1 MEKKIPTTFVGEI
14 AEELTQVSP
23 EISKTRLRIFYKGF
37 NRNQGY
43 ITDEFAEKLL
53 SSLPYTPVVGI
64 FNDLVKDFGGHNQDR
79 NVAKIYGVVPQ
90 DPHFAWEDHLD
101 SDGVTR
107 TYACT
112 DVYLFTGRYDA
123 AKLIPGKQQ
132 SMELDT
138 KTIRGDWQ
146 VINEYGQ
153 EGFVYTDAQFIGL
166 SVLGDD
172 KTPCFE
178 GSAFYELVSQF
189 NDFMAAKTSNGG
201 NDMALE
207 ITKPVGGSNQV
218 ESEIDATP
226 AESSDPSTEQTEDTT
241 DSTPSNESAAETAD
255 ETPDGD
261 SATDDKKDE
270 ESTDGK
276 KDEEK
281 PADSESNPDEDKKE
295 EDKPTDSACKDKK
308 ADAEKEENKSA
319 DSACGN
325 KKEDAEAQEKK
336 EEDKSADSACG
347 NKKTDAEAQEKEKKE
362 EDKPADS
369 ELTPSNFENLNNKI
383 LELNQQ
389 LATYEAEA
397 NKFKNLYTA
406 LKADY
411 DVLVAEKNKELAAQK
426 DAKLQEYTTYISDA
440 VKQDFESRLD
450 SYSTVDE
457 LEKDLLFA
465 AKPSLFA
472 KHDDFAPTS
481 TDEDSEDELAALIK
495 KSMKH

>member
-14 AEELTQVSP
+14 AEGLTQVSP
-23 EISKTRLRIFYKGF
+23 EISKARLRIFYKGF

-101 SDGVTR
+101 SDGVMR

-207 ITKPVGGSNQV
+207 ITKPVAGSDQV
-218 ESEIDATP
+218 ESEIDAAASATP

-261 SATDDKKDE
+261 STTDDKKDE
-270 ESTDGK
+270 EPTDDK
-276 KDEEK
+276 KDEEKPADSTSDEEPEDKKEEEK

-295 EDKPTDSACKDKK
+295 EDKPTDSACEDKK
-308 ADAEKEENKSA
+308 ADAE
-319 DSACGN
+319 
-325 KKEDAEAQEKK
+325 AQE
-336 EEDKSADSACG
+336 E
-347 NKKTDAEAQEKEKKE
+347 EKKE

-397 NKFKNLYTA
+397 NKFKDLYTA

-426 DAKLQEYTTYISDA
+426 DAKLQEYTNYISDA

-450 SYSTVDE
+450 SYSTVDD

-481 TDEDSEDELAALIK
+481 TYEADEDEITALIK

>member
-14 AEELTQVSP
+14 AEGLTQVSP

-43 ITDEFAEKLL
+43 VTDEFAEKLL

-79 NVAKIYGVVPQ
+79 NVARVYGVVPQ

-101 SDGVTR
+101 SDGVMR

-138 KTIRGDWQ
+138 STIRGDWQ

-153 EGFVYTDAQFIGL
+153 EGFVYTDARFIGL

-207 ITKPVGGSNQV
+207 ITKPVAGSDQV
-218 ESEIDATP
+218 ESEIDAAASATP

-261 SATDDKKDE
+261 STTDDKKDE
-270 ESTDGK
+270 EPTDDK
-276 KDEEK
+276 KDEEKPADSTSDEEPEDKKEEEK
-281 PADSESNPDEDKKE
+281 PADSESNPEEDKKE
-295 EDKPTDSACKDKK
+295 EEKPTDSACGDKK
-308 ADAEKEENKSA
+308 ADAEA
-319 DSACGN
+319 Q
-325 KKEDAEAQEKK
+325 KEDKK
-336 EEDKSADSACG
+336 EES
-347 NKKTDAEAQEKEKKE
+347 
-362 EDKPADS
+362 KPADS

-397 NKFKNLYTA
+397 NKFKDLYTA

-426 DAKLQEYTTYISDA
+426 DAKLQEYTSYISDA

-450 SYSTVDE
+450 SYSTVDD

-481 TDEDSEDELAALIK
+481 TYEVDEDEITALIK

>member
-14 AEELTQVSP
+14 AEGLTQVSP
-23 EISKTRLRIFYKGF
+23 EISKARLRIFYKGF

-101 SDGVTR
+101 SDGVMR

-207 ITKPVGGSNQV
+207 ITKPVAGSDQV
-218 ESEIDATP
+218 ESEIDAAASATP
-226 AESSDPSTEQTEDTT
+226 AESSEPSTEQTEDTT

-270 ESTDGK
+270 EPTDDK
-276 KDEEK
+276 KDEEKPADSTSDEKPEDKKEEEK

-295 EDKPTDSACKDKK
+295 EDKPADSACEDKK
-308 ADAEKEENKSA
+308 ADAE
-319 DSACGN
+319 
-325 KKEDAEAQEKK
+325 AQE
-336 EEDKSADSACG
+336 E
-347 NKKTDAEAQEKEKKE
+347 EKKE

-397 NKFKNLYTA
+397 NKFKDLYTA

-426 DAKLQEYTTYISDA
+426 DAKLQEYTSYISDA

-450 SYSTVDE
+450 SYSTVDD

-481 TDEDSEDELAALIK
+481 TYEADEDEITALIK

>member
-14 AEELTQVSP
+14 AEGLTQVSP
-23 EISKTRLRIFYKGF
+23 EISKARLRIFYKGF
-37 NRNQGY
+37 NHNQGY

-101 SDGVTR
+101 SDGVMR

-207 ITKPVGGSNQV
+207 ITKPVAGSDQV
-218 ESEIDATP
+218 ESEIDAAASATP

-270 ESTDGK
+270 EPTDDK

-281 PADSESNPDEDKKE
+281 PADSTSDEKPEDKKEEEKPADSESNSDEDKKE
-295 EDKPTDSACKDKK
+295 EDKPTDSACEDKK
-308 ADAEKEENKSA
+308 ADAE
-319 DSACGN
+319 
-325 KKEDAEAQEKK
+325 AQE
-336 EEDKSADSACG
+336 E
-347 NKKTDAEAQEKEKKE
+347 EKKE

-397 NKFKNLYTA
+397 NKFKDLYTA

-426 DAKLQEYTTYISDA
+426 DAKLQEYTSYISDA

-450 SYSTVDE
+450 SYSTVDD

-481 TDEDSEDELAALIK
+481 TYEADEDEITALIK

>member
-14 AEELTQVSP
+14 IGGLEKVTP
-23 EISKTRLRIFYKGF
+23 EISKTRLSIFYKGF

-43 ITDEFAEKLL
+43 ITDEFAKKLL

-64 FNDLVKDFGGHNQDR
+64 FNDLVKDFGGHDQNR
-79 NVAKIYGVVPQ
+79 NVARIYGVVPQ
-90 DPHFAWEDHLD
+90 EPNLAWEERFDP
-101 SDGVTR
+101 DGVTR

-112 DVYLFTGRYDA
+112 DVYLYTGRYDA

-132 SMELDT
+132 SMELDID
-138 KTIRGDWQ
+138 TIQGDWQ
-146 VINEYGQ
+146 TINGQ
-153 EGFVYTDAQFIGL
+153 EAYVYTDARFIGL

-178 GSAFYELVSQF
+178 GSAFFELVNKF
-189 NDFMAAKTSNGG
+189 NNFMAANTLNGG
-201 NDMALE
+201 TDMVLE
-207 ITKPVGGSNQV
+207 DTKIVAGAAEQPEIEVEQVVEATPEGSEEETQSEEATETATDSDNSA
-218 ESEIDATP
+218 ESES
-226 AESSDPSTEQTEDTT
+226 ESD
-241 DSTPSNESAAETAD
+241 AAED
-255 ETPDGD
+255 TPDGN
-261 SATDDKKDE
+261 SEKE
-270 ESTDGK
+270 EP
-276 KDEEK
+276 E
-281 PADSESNPDEDKKE
+281 KE
-295 EDKPTDSACKDKK
+295 EDKDDDDDNAR
-308 ADAEKEENKSA
+308 EEEE
-319 DSACGN
+319 
-325 KKEDAEAQEKK
+325 KKEDTPSDSETPKEEEKK
-336 EEDKSADSACG
+336 EEEPSDAACDKKQD
-347 NKKTDAEAQEKEKKE
+347 NQM
-362 EDKPADS
+362 ADS
-369 ELTPSNFENLNNKI
+369 ELTLENFENLNSKI
-383 LELNQQ
+383 LELNQK
-389 LATYEAEA
+389 LATYETEA
-397 NKFKNLYTA
+397 NKYMNLYTA

>member
-14 AEELTQVSP
+14 AEGLTQVSP

-43 ITDEFAEKLL
+43 VTDEFAEKLL

-79 NVAKIYGVVPQ
+79 NVAKVYGVVPQ

-101 SDGVTR
+101 SDGVMR

-138 KTIRGDWQ
+138 STIRGDWQ

-153 EGFVYTDAQFIGL
+153 EGFVYTDARFIGL

-207 ITKPVGGSNQV
+207 ITKPVAGSDQV
-218 ESEIDATP
+218 ESEIDAAASATP
-226 AESSDPSTEQTEDTT
+226 TESSDPSTEQTEDTT

-261 SATDDKKDE
+261 STTDDKKDE
-270 ESTDGK
+270 EPTNDKKGEEKPADSTSDEEPEDK
-276 KDEEK
+276 KEEEK
-281 PADSESNPDEDKKE
+281 PADSESNPEEDKKE
-295 EDKPTDSACKDKK
+295 EEKPTDSACDDKK
-308 ADAEKEENKSA
+308 ADAEA
-319 DSACGN
+319 Q
-325 KKEDAEAQEKK
+325 KEDKK
-336 EEDKSADSACG
+336 EES
-347 NKKTDAEAQEKEKKE
+347 
-362 EDKPADS
+362 KPADS

-397 NKFKNLYTA
+397 NKFKDLYTA

-426 DAKLQEYTTYISDA
+426 DAKLQEYTSYISDA

-450 SYSTVDE
+450 SYSTVDD

-481 TDEDSEDELAALIK
+481 TYEVDEDEITALIK

>member
-14 AEELTQVSP
+14 AEGLTQVSP
-23 EISKTRLRIFYKGF
+23 EISKARLRIFYKGF

-101 SDGVTR
+101 SNGVMR

-207 ITKPVGGSNQV
+207 ITKPVAGSDQV
-218 ESEIDATP
+218 ESEIDAAASATP

-261 SATDDKKDE
+261 STTDDKKDE
-270 ESTDGK
+270 EPTDDK
-276 KDEEK
+276 KDEEKPADSTSDEKPEDKKEEEK
-281 PADSESNPDEDKKE
+281 PADSESNPDEDKKA
-295 EDKPTDSACKDKK
+295 EDKPTDSACEDKK
-308 ADAEKEENKSA
+308 ADAE
-319 DSACGN
+319 
-325 KKEDAEAQEKK
+325 AQE
-336 EEDKSADSACG
+336 E
-347 NKKTDAEAQEKEKKE
+347 EKKE

-397 NKFKNLYTA
+397 NKFKDLYTA

-426 DAKLQEYTTYISDA
+426 DAKLQEYTSYISDA

-450 SYSTVDE
+450 SYSTVDD

-481 TDEDSEDELAALIK
+481 TYEADEDEITALIK

>member
-14 AEELTQVSP
+14 IGGLEKVTP
-23 EISKTRLRIFYKGF
+23 EISKTRLSIFYKGF

-43 ITDEFAEKLL
+43 ITDEFAKKLL

-64 FNDLVKDFGGHNQDR
+64 FNDLVKDFGGHDQDR
-79 NVAKIYGVVPQ
+79 NVAKIYGIVPQ
-90 DPHFAWEDHLD
+90 EPNVAWEERFDP
-101 SDGVTR
+101 DGVTR

-112 DVYLFTGRYDA
+112 DVYLYTGRYDA

-132 SMELDT
+132 SMELDVD
-138 KTIRGDWQ
+138 TIRGDWQ
-146 VINEYGQ
+146 TINGQ
-153 EGFVYTDAQFIGL
+153 EAYVYTDARFIGL
-166 SVLGDD
+166 SVLGND

-178 GSAFYELVSQF
+178 GSAFFELVNKF
-189 NDFMAAKTSNGG
+189 NNFMAANTLNGG
-201 NDMALE
+201 TDMVLE
-207 ITKPVGGSNQV
+207 DTKIVASATEQPETEVEQVVEATPEGPEEVTQSEESTETAADNGDSV
-218 ESEIDATP
+218 ESE
-226 AESSDPSTEQTEDTT
+226 SD
-241 DSTPSNESAAETAD
+241 AAED
-255 ETPDGD
+255 TPDGD
-261 SATDDKKDE
+261 SE
-270 ESTDGK
+270 
-276 KDEEK
+276 
-281 PADSESNPDEDKKE
+281 KE
-295 EDKPTDSACKDKK
+295 EP
-308 ADAEKEENKSA
+308 EKEENKDDDD
-319 DSACGN
+319 DSAKEEEEDTPSDSETPKEEEEKEEKSSDAACN
-325 KKEDAEAQEKK
+325 KKQDNQM
-336 EEDKSADSACG
+336 
-347 NKKTDAEAQEKEKKE
+347 
-362 EDKPADS
+362 ADS
-369 ELTPSNFENLNNKI
+369 ELTIENFEKLNSKI
-383 LELNQQ
+383 LELNQK
-389 LATYEAEA
+389 LATYETEA
-397 NKFKNLYTA
+397 NKYMNLYTA

>member
-14 AEELTQVSP
+14 AEGLTQVSP
-23 EISKTRLRIFYKGF
+23 EISKARLRIFYKGF

-101 SDGVTR
+101 SDGVMR

-166 SVLGDD
+166 SVLGND

-207 ITKPVGGSNQV
+207 ITKPVAGSDQV
-218 ESEIDATP
+218 ESEIDAAASATP

-270 ESTDGK
+270 EPTDDK
-276 KDEEK
+276 KDEEKPADSTSDEEPEDKKEEEK
-281 PADSESNPDEDKKE
+281 PADSESNPDKDKEE
-295 EDKPTDSACKDKK
+295 EDKPTDSACEDKK
-308 ADAEKEENKSA
+308 ADAE
-319 DSACGN
+319 
-325 KKEDAEAQEKK
+325 AQEEDKK
-336 EEDKSADSACG
+336 EEG
-347 NKKTDAEAQEKEKKE
+347 
-362 EDKPADS
+362 KPADS

-397 NKFKNLYTA
+397 NKFKDLYTA

-426 DAKLQEYTTYISDA
+426 DAKLQEYTSYISDA

-450 SYSTVDE
+450 SYSTVDD

-481 TDEDSEDELAALIK
+481 TYEADEDEITALIK

>member
-14 AEELTQVSP
+14 AEGLTQVSP
-23 EISKTRLRIFYKGF
+23 EISKARLRIFYKGF

-101 SDGVTR
+101 SDGVMR

-207 ITKPVGGSNQV
+207 ITKPVAGSDQV
-218 ESEIDATP
+218 ESEIDAAASATP

-241 DSTPSNESAAETAD
+241 DSTPSNESAAETAN

-270 ESTDGK
+270 EPTDDK
-276 KDEEK
+276 KDEEKPADSTSDEEPEDKKEEEK

-295 EDKPTDSACKDKK
+295 EDKPTDSACEDKK
-308 ADAEKEENKSA
+308 ADAE
-319 DSACGN
+319 
-325 KKEDAEAQEKK
+325 AQE
-336 EEDKSADSACG
+336 ED
-347 NKKTDAEAQEKEKKE
+347 KKE

-369 ELTPSNFENLNNKI
+369 ELIPSNFENLNNKI

-397 NKFKNLYTA
+397 NKFKDLYTA

-426 DAKLQEYTTYISDA
+426 DAKLQEYTSYISDA

-450 SYSTVDE
+450 SYSTVDD

-481 TDEDSEDELAALIK
+481 TYEADEDEITALIK

>member
-14 AEELTQVSP
+14 AEGLTQVSP
-23 EISKTRLRIFYKGF
+23 EISKARLRIFYKGF

-101 SDGVTR
+101 SDGVMR

-207 ITKPVGGSNQV
+207 ITKPVAGSDQV
-218 ESEIDATP
+218 ESEIDAAASATP
-226 AESSDPSTEQTEDTT
+226 TESSESSTEQTEDTT

-270 ESTDGK
+270 EPTDDK
-276 KDEEK
+276 KDEEKPADSTSDEKPEDKKEEEK

-295 EDKPTDSACKDKK
+295 EDKPTDSACEDKK
-308 ADAEKEENKSA
+308 A
-319 DSACGN
+319 
-325 KKEDAEAQEKK
+325 
-336 EEDKSADSACG
+336 
-347 NKKTDAEAQEKEKKE
+347 DAEAQEKEKKE

-369 ELTPSNFENLNNKI
+369 ELIHSNFENLNNKI

-397 NKFKNLYTA
+397 NKFKDLYTA

-426 DAKLQEYTTYISDA
+426 DAKLQEYTSYISDA

-450 SYSTVDE
+450 SYSTVDD

-481 TDEDSEDELAALIK
+481 TYEADEDEITALIK

>member
-14 AEELTQVSP
+14 AEGLTQVSP

-43 ITDEFAEKLL
+43 VTDEFAEKLL

-79 NVAKIYGVVPQ
+79 NVARVYGVVPQ

-101 SDGVTR
+101 SDGVMR

-138 KTIRGDWQ
+138 STIRGDWQ

-153 EGFVYTDAQFIGL
+153 EGFVYTDARFIGL

-207 ITKPVGGSNQV
+207 ITKPVAGSDQV
-218 ESEIDATP
+218 ESEIDAAASATP
-226 AESSDPSTEQTEDTT
+226 AELSDPSTEQTEDTT

-261 SATDDKKDE
+261 STTDDKKDE
-270 ESTDGK
+270 EPTDDK
-276 KDEEK
+276 KDEEKPADSTSDEKPEDKKEEEK

-295 EDKPTDSACKDKK
+295 EDKPTDSACEDKK
-308 ADAEKEENKSA
+308 ADAETQEE
-319 DSACGN
+319 
-325 KKEDAEAQEKK
+325 
-336 EEDKSADSACG
+336 
-347 NKKTDAEAQEKEKKE
+347 EKKE

-397 NKFKNLYTA
+397 NKFKDLYTA

-426 DAKLQEYTTYISDA
+426 DAKLQEYTSYISDA

-450 SYSTVDE
+450 SYSTVDD

-481 TDEDSEDELAALIK
+481 TYEADEDEITALIK

>member
-14 AEELTQVSP
+14 AEGLTQVSP
-23 EISKTRLRIFYKGF
+23 EISKARLRIFYKGF

-101 SDGVTR
+101 SDGVMR

-207 ITKPVGGSNQV
+207 ITKPVAGSDQV
-218 ESEIDATP
+218 ESEIDAAASATS
-226 AESSDPSTEQTEDTT
+226 AESSEPSTEQTEDTT

-270 ESTDGK
+270 EPTDDK
-276 KDEEK
+276 KDEEKPADSTSDEKPEDKKEEEK

-295 EDKPTDSACKDKK
+295 EDKPTDSACEDKK
-308 ADAEKEENKSA
+308 ADAE
-319 DSACGN
+319 
-325 KKEDAEAQEKK
+325 AQE
-336 EEDKSADSACG
+336 E
-347 NKKTDAEAQEKEKKE
+347 EKKE

-397 NKFKNLYTA
+397 NKFKDLYTA

-426 DAKLQEYTTYISDA
+426 DAKLQEYTSYISDA

-450 SYSTVDE
+450 SYSTVDD

-481 TDEDSEDELAALIK
+481 TYEVDEDEITALIK

>member
-14 AEELTQVSP
+14 AEGLTQVSP
-23 EISKTRLRIFYKGF
+23 EISKARLRIFYKGF
-37 NRNQGY
+37 NHNQGY

-90 DPHFAWEDHLD
+90 DPHFAWEDYLD
-101 SDGVTR
+101 SNGVMR

-207 ITKPVGGSNQV
+207 ITKPVAGSNQV
-218 ESEIDATP
+218 ESEVDAAASVTP

-241 DSTPSNESAAETAD
+241 DSTPSNESVAETAD

-261 SATDDKKDE
+261 STTDDKKDE
-270 ESTDGK
+270 EPTDDK

-295 EDKPTDSACKDKK
+295 EDKPTDSACGDKK
-308 ADAEKEENKSA
+308 I
-319 DSACGN
+319 
-325 KKEDAEAQEKK
+325 DAEAQ
-336 EEDKSADSACG
+336 
-347 NKKTDAEAQEKEKKE
+347 EKKE

-389 LATYEAEA
+389 LVTYEAEA

-426 DAKLQEYTTYISDA
+426 DAKLQEYTSYISDA

-450 SYSTVDE
+450 SYSTVDD

-481 TDEDSEDELAALIK
+481 TYEVDEDEITALIK

>member
-14 AEELTQVSP
+14 AEGLTQVSP

-43 ITDEFAEKLL
+43 VTDEFAEKLL

-79 NVAKIYGVVPQ
+79 NVARVYGVVPQ

-101 SDGVTR
+101 SDGVMR

-138 KTIRGDWQ
+138 STIRGDWQ

-153 EGFVYTDAQFIGL
+153 EGFVYTDARFIGL

-207 ITKPVGGSNQV
+207 ITKPVAGSDQV
-218 ESEIDATP
+218 ESEIDAAASATP
-226 AESSDPSTEQTEDTT
+226 AESSDPSTKQTKDTT

-261 SATDDKKDE
+261 STTDDKKDE
-270 ESTDGK
+270 EPTDDK
-276 KDEEK
+276 KDEEKPADSTSSEEPEDKKEEEK
-281 PADSESNPDEDKKE
+281 PADSESNPEEDKKE
-295 EDKPTDSACKDKK
+295 EEKPTDSACDDKK
-308 ADAEKEENKSA
+308 ADAEA
-319 DSACGN
+319 Q
-325 KKEDAEAQEKK
+325 KEDKK
-336 EEDKSADSACG
+336 EES
-347 NKKTDAEAQEKEKKE
+347 
-362 EDKPADS
+362 KPADS
-369 ELTPSNFENLNNKI
+369 ELAPSNFENLNNKI

-397 NKFKNLYTA
+397 NKFKDLYTA

-426 DAKLQEYTTYISDA
+426 DAKLQEYTSYISDA

-450 SYSTVDE
+450 SYSTVDD

-481 TDEDSEDELAALIK
+481 TYEVDEDEITALIK

>member
-14 AEELTQVSP
+14 AEGLTQVSP
-23 EISKTRLRIFYKGF
+23 EISKARLRIFYKGF

-101 SDGVTR
+101 SDGVMR

-207 ITKPVGGSNQV
+207 ITKPVAGSDQV
-218 ESEIDATP
+218 ESEIDAAASATP

-270 ESTDGK
+270 EPTNDK
-276 KDEEK
+276 KDEEKPADSTSGEKPEDKKEEEK
-281 PADSESNPDEDKKE
+281 PADSESNPGEDKKE
-295 EDKPTDSACKDKK
+295 EDKPTDSACEDKK
-308 ADAEKEENKSA
+308 ADAE
-319 DSACGN
+319 
-325 KKEDAEAQEKK
+325 AQE
-336 EEDKSADSACG
+336 
-347 NKKTDAEAQEKEKKE
+347 EKKKE

-397 NKFKNLYTA
+397 NKFKDLYTA

-426 DAKLQEYTTYISDA
+426 DAKLQEYTSYISDA

-450 SYSTVDE
+450 SYSTVDD

-481 TDEDSEDELAALIK
+481 TYEADEDEITALIK

>member
-14 AEELTQVSP
+14 AEGLTQVSP
-23 EISKTRLRIFYKGF
+23 EISKARLRIFYKGF

-101 SDGVTR
+101 SDGVMR

-207 ITKPVGGSNQV
+207 ITKPVAGSDQV
-218 ESEIDATP
+218 ESEIDAAASATP
-226 AESSDPSTEQTEDTT
+226 AESSEPSTEQTEDTT

-270 ESTDGK
+270 EPTDDK

-281 PADSESNPDEDKKE
+281 PADSTSDEKPEDKKEEEKPADADSESNPDEDKKE
-295 EDKPTDSACKDKK
+295 EDKPTDSACEDKK
-308 ADAEKEENKSA
+308 ADAE
-319 DSACGN
+319 
-325 KKEDAEAQEKK
+325 AQE
-336 EEDKSADSACG
+336 E
-347 NKKTDAEAQEKEKKE
+347 EKKE

-397 NKFKNLYTA
+397 NKFKDLYTA

-426 DAKLQEYTTYISDA
+426 DAKLQEYTSYISDA

-450 SYSTVDE
+450 SYSTVDD

-481 TDEDSEDELAALIK
+481 TYEADEDEITALIK

>member
-14 AEELTQVSP
+14 IGGLEQVTP
-23 EISKTRLRIFYKGF
+23 EISKTRLSIFYKGF

-43 ITDEFAEKLL
+43 ITDEFAKKLL

-64 FNDLVKDFGGHNQDR
+64 FNDLVKDFGGHDQNR

-90 DPHFAWEDHLD
+90 EPNLAWEERFD

-112 DVYLFTGRYDA
+112 DVYLYTGRYDA

-132 SMELDT
+132 SMELDVD
-138 KTIRGDWQ
+138 TIQGNWQ
-146 VINEYGQ
+146 TINGQ
-153 EGFVYTDAQFIGL
+153 EAYVYTDARFIGL
-166 SVLGDD
+166 SVLGND

-178 GSAFYELVSQF
+178 GSAFFELVNKF
-189 NDFMAAKTSNGG
+189 NNFMAANTLNGG
-201 NDMALE
+201 TDMVLDDTKIVAGAAGQPETEVEQTVEATSEGSEEVTQSEESTETTVDDND
-207 ITKPVGGSNQV
+207 SNDTDTGA
-218 ESEIDATP
+218 ESES
-226 AESSDPSTEQTEDTT
+226 E
-241 DSTPSNESAAETAD
+241 AAED
-255 ETPDGD
+255 IPDGD
-261 SATDDKKDE
+261 SEKE
-270 ESTDGK
+270 EP
-276 KDEEK
+276 E
-281 PADSESNPDEDKKE
+281 KE
-295 EDKPTDSACKDKK
+295 EDKDD
-308 ADAEKEENKSA
+308 DAQEGE
-319 DSACGN
+319 
-325 KKEDAEAQEKK
+325 EKK
-336 EEDKSADSACG
+336 EEDTPSDSE
-347 NKKTDAEAQEKEKKE
+347 TPEEREEKKE
-362 EDKPADS
+362 EEPSDAACDKKQDSQMADS
-369 ELTPSNFENLNNKI
+369 ELTLENFENLNSKI
-383 LELNQQ
+383 LELNQK
-389 LATYEAEA
+389 LTTYETEA
-397 NKFKNLYTA
+397 NKYMNLYTA

-481 TDEDSEDELAALIK
+481 TDEDCEDELAALIK

>member
-14 AEELTQVSP
+14 AEGLTQVSP
-23 EISKTRLRIFYKGF
+23 EISKARLRIFYKGF

-101 SDGVTR
+101 SDGVMR

-207 ITKPVGGSNQV
+207 ITKPVAGSDQV
-218 ESEIDATP
+218 ESEIDAAASATP

-270 ESTDGK
+270 EPTDDK
-276 KDEEK
+276 KDEEKPADSTSDEEPEDKKEEEK

-295 EDKPTDSACKDKK
+295 EDKPTDSACEDKK
-308 ADAEKEENKSA
+308 ADAE
-319 DSACGN
+319 
-325 KKEDAEAQEKK
+325 AQE
-336 EEDKSADSACG
+336 ED
-347 NKKTDAEAQEKEKKE
+347 KKE

-397 NKFKNLYTA
+397 NKFKDLYTA

-426 DAKLQEYTTYISDA
+426 DAKLQEYTSYISDA

-450 SYSTVDE
+450 SYSTVDD

-481 TDEDSEDELAALIK
+481 TYEADEDEITALIK

>member
-14 AEELTQVSP
+14 AEGLTQVSP
-23 EISKTRLRIFYKGF
+23 EISKARLRIFYKGF

-101 SDGVTR
+101 SDGVMR

-207 ITKPVGGSNQV
+207 ITKPVAGSDQV
-218 ESEIDATP
+218 ESEIDAAASATP

-270 ESTDGK
+270 EPTDDK
-276 KDEEK
+276 KDEEKPADSTSDEEPEDKKEEEK

-295 EDKPTDSACKDKK
+295 EDKPTDSACEDKK
-308 ADAEKEENKSA
+308 ADAE
-319 DSACGN
+319 
-325 KKEDAEAQEKK
+325 AQE
-336 EEDKSADSACG
+336 ED
-347 NKKTDAEAQEKEKKE
+347 KKE

-369 ELTPSNFENLNNKI
+369 ELIPSNFENLNNKI

-397 NKFKNLYTA
+397 NKFKDLYTA

-426 DAKLQEYTTYISDA
+426 DAKLQEYTSYISDV

-450 SYSTVDE
+450 SYSTVDD

-481 TDEDSEDELAALIK
+481 TYEADEDEITALIK

>member
-14 AEELTQVSP
+14 IGGLEKVTP
-23 EISKTRLRIFYKGF
+23 EISKARLSIFYKGF

-43 ITDEFAEKLL
+43 ITDEFAKKLL

-64 FNDLVKDFGGHNQDR
+64 FNDLVKDFGGHDQDR

-90 DPHFAWEDHLD
+90 EPNLAWEERFDP
-101 SDGVTR
+101 DGVTR

-112 DVYLFTGRYDA
+112 DVYLYTGRYDA

-132 SMELDT
+132 SMELDID
-138 KTIRGDWQ
+138 TIRGDWQ
-146 VINEYGQ
+146 TINGQ
-153 EGFVYTDAQFIGL
+153 EAYVYTDARFIGL
-166 SVLGDD
+166 SVLGND

-178 GSAFYELVSQF
+178 GSAFFELVNKF
-189 NDFMAAKTSNGG
+189 NNFMAANTLNGG
-201 NDMALE
+201 TDMVLKD
-207 ITKPVGGSNQV
+207 TKIVASATEQPETEVEQVVEATPEGPEEVTQSEESTETAVDNGNSV
-218 ESEIDATP
+218 ESESDA
-226 AESSDPSTEQTEDTT
+226 AEDT
-241 DSTPSNESAAETAD
+241 PV
-255 ETPDGD
+255 GD
-261 SATDDKKDE
+261 SEKE
-270 ESTDGK
+270 EP
-276 KDEEK
+276 E
-281 PADSESNPDEDKKE
+281 KE
-295 EDKPTDSACKDKK
+295 EDTPSDS
-308 ADAEKEENKSA
+308 ETPKEE
-319 DSACGN
+319 
-325 KKEDAEAQEKK
+325 EKK
-336 EEDKSADSACG
+336 EEESSDAAC
-347 NKKTDAEAQEKEKKE
+347 NKKQDNQM
-362 EDKPADS
+362 ADS
-369 ELTPSNFENLNNKI
+369 ELTIENFEKLNSKI
-383 LELNQQ
+383 LELNQK
-389 LATYEAEA
+389 LATYETEA
-397 NKFKNLYTA
+397 NKYMNLYTA

>member
-14 AEELTQVSP
+14 AEGLTQVSP
-23 EISKTRLRIFYKGF
+23 EISKARLRIFYKGF

-101 SDGVTR
+101 SDGVMR

-207 ITKPVGGSNQV
+207 ITKPVAGSDQV
-218 ESEIDATP
+218 ESEIDAAASATP
-226 AESSDPSTEQTEDTT
+226 AGSSDPSTEQTEDTT

-270 ESTDGK
+270 EPTNDK
-276 KDEEK
+276 KDEEKPADSTSDEKPEDKKEEEK

-295 EDKPTDSACKDKK
+295 EDKPTDSACEDKK
-308 ADAEKEENKSA
+308 ADAE
-319 DSACGN
+319 
-325 KKEDAEAQEKK
+325 AQE
-336 EEDKSADSACG
+336 E
-347 NKKTDAEAQEKEKKE
+347 EKKE

-397 NKFKNLYTA
+397 NKFKDLYTA

-426 DAKLQEYTTYISDA
+426 DAKLQEYTSYISDA

-450 SYSTVDE
+450 SYSTVDD

-481 TDEDSEDELAALIK
+481 TYEADEDEITALIK

>member
-14 AEELTQVSP
+14 IGGLEKVTP
-23 EISKTRLRIFYKGF
+23 EISKTRLSIFYKGF

-43 ITDEFAEKLL
+43 ITDEFAKKLL

-64 FNDLVKDFGGHNQDR
+64 FNDLVKDFGGHDQDR
-79 NVAKIYGVVPQ
+79 NVAKIYGIVPQ
-90 DPHFAWEDHLD
+90 EPNVAWEERFDP
-101 SDGVTR
+101 DGVTR

-112 DVYLFTGRYDA
+112 DVYLYTGRYDA

-132 SMELDT
+132 SMELDID
-138 KTIRGDWQ
+138 TIRGDWQ
-146 VINEYGQ
+146 TINGQ
-153 EGFVYTDAQFIGL
+153 EAYVYTDARFIGL
-166 SVLGDD
+166 SVLGND

-178 GSAFYELVSQF
+178 GSAFFELVNKF
-189 NDFMAAKTSNGG
+189 NNFMAANTLNGG
-201 NDMALE
+201 TDMVLEDTKIVASATEQPETEVEQVVEATPEGPEEVTQSEESTETAVDNDD
-207 ITKPVGGSNQV
+207 SV
-218 ESEIDATP
+218 ESE
-226 AESSDPSTEQTEDTT
+226 SD
-241 DSTPSNESAAETAD
+241 AAED
-255 ETPDGD
+255 TPDGD
-261 SATDDKKDE
+261 SE
-270 ESTDGK
+270 
-276 KDEEK
+276 
-281 PADSESNPDEDKKE
+281 KE
-295 EDKPTDSACKDKK
+295 EP
-308 ADAEKEENKSA
+308 EKEENKDDDDGSA
-319 DSACGN
+319 KEEEEDTPSDSETP
-325 KKEDAEAQEKK
+325 KEEEKK
-336 EEDKSADSACG
+336 EEESSDAAC
-347 NKKTDAEAQEKEKKE
+347 NKKQDNQM
-362 EDKPADS
+362 ADS
-369 ELTPSNFENLNNKI
+369 ELTLENFEKLNSKI
-383 LELNQQ
+383 LELNQK
-389 LATYEAEA
+389 LATYETEA
-397 NKFKNLYTA
+397 NKYMNLYTA

>member
-14 AEELTQVSP
+14 AEGLTQVSP
-23 EISKTRLRIFYKGF
+23 EISKARLRIFYKGF

-64 FNDLVKDFGGHNQDR
+64 FNDLVKDFGGHNHQDR

-101 SDGVTR
+101 SDGVMR

-207 ITKPVGGSNQV
+207 ITKPVAGSDQV
-218 ESEIDATP
+218 ESEIDAAASATP
-226 AESSDPSTEQTEDTT
+226 TESSEPSTEQTEDTT

-270 ESTDGK
+270 EPTDDK
-276 KDEEK
+276 KDEEKPADSTSDEKPEDKKEEEK

-295 EDKPTDSACKDKK
+295 EDKPTDSACEDKK
-308 ADAEKEENKSA
+308 ADAE
-319 DSACGN
+319 
-325 KKEDAEAQEKK
+325 AQE
-336 EEDKSADSACG
+336 E
-347 NKKTDAEAQEKEKKE
+347 EKKE
-362 EDKPADS
+362 EDKPVDS

-397 NKFKNLYTA
+397 NKFKDLYTA

-426 DAKLQEYTTYISDA
+426 DAKLQEYTSYISDA

-450 SYSTVDE
+450 SYSTVDD

-481 TDEDSEDELAALIK
+481 TYEADEDEITALIK

>member
-14 AEELTQVSP
+14 AEGLTQVSP
-23 EISKTRLRIFYKGF
+23 EISKARLRIFYKGF

-101 SDGVTR
+101 SDGVMR

-207 ITKPVGGSNQV
+207 ITKPVAGSDQV
-218 ESEIDATP
+218 ESEIDAAASATP
-226 AESSDPSTEQTEDTT
+226 AESSEPSTEQTEDTT
-241 DSTPSNESAAETAD
+241 DSTPSNESAAGTAD

-270 ESTDGK
+270 EPTDDK
-276 KDEEK
+276 KDEEKPADSTSDEKPEDKKEEEK

-295 EDKPTDSACKDKK
+295 EDKPTDSACEDKK
-308 ADAEKEENKSA
+308 ADAE
-319 DSACGN
+319 
-325 KKEDAEAQEKK
+325 AQE
-336 EEDKSADSACG
+336 E
-347 NKKTDAEAQEKEKKE
+347 EKKE

-397 NKFKNLYTA
+397 NKFKDLYTA

-426 DAKLQEYTTYISDA
+426 DAKLQEYTSYISDA

-450 SYSTVDE
+450 SYSTVDD

-481 TDEDSEDELAALIK
+481 TYEADEDEITALIK

>member
-43 ITDEFAEKLL
+43 VTDEFAEKLL

-153 EGFVYTDAQFIGL
+153 EGFVYTDARFIGL

-218 ESEIDATP
+218 ESEIDAAASVTP

-261 SATDDKKDE
+261 STTDDKKDE

-295 EDKPTDSACKDKK
+295 EDKPTDSACGDKK
-308 ADAEKEENKSA
+308 ADAE
-319 DSACGN
+319 
-325 KKEDAEAQEKK
+325 AQ
-336 EEDKSADSACG
+336 
-347 NKKTDAEAQEKEKKE
+347 EKKE

-426 DAKLQEYTTYISDA
+426 DAKLQEYTSYISDA

-450 SYSTVDE
+450 SYSTVDD

>member
-14 AEELTQVSP
+14 AEGLTQVSP

-43 ITDEFAEKLL
+43 VTDEFAEKLL
-53 SSLPYTPVVGI
+53 SSLPYTPIVGI

-79 NVAKIYGVVPQ
+79 NVARVYGVVPQ

-101 SDGVTR
+101 SDGVMR

-138 KTIRGDWQ
+138 STIRGDWQ

-153 EGFVYTDAQFIGL
+153 EGFVYTDARFIGL

-207 ITKPVGGSNQV
+207 ITKPVAGSDQV
-218 ESEIDATP
+218 ESEIDAAASATP

-261 SATDDKKDE
+261 STTDDKKDE
-270 ESTDGK
+270 EPTDDK
-276 KDEEK
+276 KDEEKPADSTSDEEPEDKKEEEK
-281 PADSESNPDEDKKE
+281 PADSESNPEEDKKE
-295 EDKPTDSACKDKK
+295 EEKPADSACDDKK
-308 ADAEKEENKSA
+308 ADAEA
-319 DSACGN
+319 Q
-325 KKEDAEAQEKK
+325 KEDKK
-336 EEDKSADSACG
+336 EES
-347 NKKTDAEAQEKEKKE
+347 
-362 EDKPADS
+362 KPADS

-397 NKFKNLYTA
+397 NKFKDLYTA

-426 DAKLQEYTTYISDA
+426 DAKLQEYTSYISDA

-450 SYSTVDE
+450 SYSTVDD

-481 TDEDSEDELAALIK
+481 TYEVDEDEITALIK

>member
-14 AEELTQVSP
+14 AEGLTQVSP
-23 EISKTRLRIFYKGF
+23 EISKARLRIFYKGF

-101 SDGVTR
+101 SDGVMR

-166 SVLGDD
+166 SVLGND

-207 ITKPVGGSNQV
+207 ITKPVAGSDQV
-218 ESEIDATP
+218 ESEIDAAASATP

-270 ESTDGK
+270 EPTDDK
-276 KDEEK
+276 KDEEKPADSTSDEDPEDKKEEEK
-281 PADSESNPDEDKKE
+281 PADSESNPDKDKKE
-295 EDKPTDSACKDKK
+295 EDKPTDSACEDKK
-308 ADAEKEENKSA
+308 ADAE
-319 DSACGN
+319 
-325 KKEDAEAQEKK
+325 AQE
-336 EEDKSADSACG
+336 E
-347 NKKTDAEAQEKEKKE
+347 EKKE

-397 NKFKNLYTA
+397 NKFKDLYTA

-426 DAKLQEYTTYISDA
+426 DAKLQEYTSYISDA

-450 SYSTVDE
+450 SYSTVDD

-481 TDEDSEDELAALIK
+481 TYEADEDEITALIK

>member
-14 AEELTQVSP
+14 AEGLTQVSP
-23 EISKTRLRIFYKGF
+23 EISKARLRIFYKGF

-107 TYACT
+107 TYACA
-112 DVYLFTGRYDA
+112 DVYLYTGRYDA
-123 AKLIPGKQQ
+123 AKLIPSKQQ

-153 EGFVYTDAQFIGL
+153 EGFVYTDARFIGL
-166 SVLGDD
+166 SVIGDD

-207 ITKPVGGSNQV
+207 ITKPVAGSDQV
-218 ESEIDATP
+218 ESEIDAAASATP
-226 AESSDPSTEQTEDTT
+226 AESSEPSTEQTEDTT

-261 SATDDKKDE
+261 STTDDKKDE
-270 ESTDGK
+270 ESTDDK

-295 EDKPTDSACKDKK
+295 EDKPTDSACEDKK
-308 ADAEKEENKSA
+308 ADAE
-319 DSACGN
+319 
-325 KKEDAEAQEKK
+325 AQE
-336 EEDKSADSACG
+336 E
-347 NKKTDAEAQEKEKKE
+347 EKKE

-397 NKFKNLYTA
+397 NKFKDLYTA

-426 DAKLQEYTTYISDA
+426 DAKLQEYTSYISDA

-450 SYSTVDE
+450 SYSTVDD

-481 TDEDSEDELAALIK
+481 TYEADEDEITALIK

>member
-14 AEELTQVSP
+14 AEGLTQVSP
-23 EISKTRLRIFYKGF
+23 EISKARLRIFYKGF

-101 SDGVTR
+101 SDGVMR

-207 ITKPVGGSNQV
+207 ITKPVAGSDQV
-218 ESEIDATP
+218 ESEIDAAASATP
-226 AESSDPSTEQTEDTT
+226 AESSDPSTGQTEDTT

-270 ESTDGK
+270 EPTDDK
-276 KDEEK
+276 KDEEKPADSTSDEEPEDKKEEEK

-295 EDKPTDSACKDKK
+295 EDKPTDSACEDKK
-308 ADAEKEENKSA
+308 ADAEAQEE
-319 DSACGN
+319 
-325 KKEDAEAQEKK
+325 EKK
-336 EEDKSADSACG
+336 EEG
-347 NKKTDAEAQEKEKKE
+347 
-362 EDKPADS
+362 KPADS

-397 NKFKNLYTA
+397 NKFKDLYTA

-426 DAKLQEYTTYISDA
+426 DAKLQEYTNYISDA

-450 SYSTVDE
+450 SYSTVDD

-481 TDEDSEDELAALIK
+481 TYEADEDEITALIK

>member
-14 AEELTQVSP
+14 AEGLTQVSP
-23 EISKTRLRIFYKGF
+23 EISKARLRIFYKGF

-101 SDGVTR
+101 SDGVMR

-207 ITKPVGGSNQV
+207 ITKPVAGSDQV
-218 ESEIDATP
+218 ESEIDAAASATP
-226 AESSDPSTEQTEDTT
+226 AESSEPSTEQTEDTT
-241 DSTPSNESAAETAD
+241 DSTPSNESAAETAN

-270 ESTDGK
+270 EPTDDK
-276 KDEEK
+276 KDEEKTADSTSDEKPEDKKEEEK

-295 EDKPTDSACKDKK
+295 EDKPTDSACEDKK
-308 ADAEKEENKSA
+308 ADAE
-319 DSACGN
+319 
-325 KKEDAEAQEKK
+325 AQE
-336 EEDKSADSACG
+336 E
-347 NKKTDAEAQEKEKKE
+347 EKKE

-397 NKFKNLYTA
+397 NKFKDLYTA

-426 DAKLQEYTTYISDA
+426 DAKLQEYTSYISDA

-450 SYSTVDE
+450 SYSTVDD

-481 TDEDSEDELAALIK
+481 TYEADEDEITALIK

>member
-14 AEELTQVSP
+14 AEGLTQVSP
-23 EISKTRLRIFYKGF
+23 EISKARLRIFYKGF

-101 SDGVTR
+101 SDGVMR

-207 ITKPVGGSNQV
+207 ITKPVAGSDQV
-218 ESEIDATP
+218 ESEIDAAASATP

-261 SATDDKKDE
+261 STTDDKKDE
-270 ESTDGK
+270 EPTDDK
-276 KDEEK
+276 KDEEKPADSTSDEEPENKKEEEK

-295 EDKPTDSACKDKK
+295 EDKPTDSACEDKK
-308 ADAEKEENKSA
+308 ADAE
-319 DSACGN
+319 
-325 KKEDAEAQEKK
+325 AQE
-336 EEDKSADSACG
+336 ED
-347 NKKTDAEAQEKEKKE
+347 KKE

-397 NKFKNLYTA
+397 NKFKDLYTA

-426 DAKLQEYTTYISDA
+426 DAKLQEYTSYISDA

-450 SYSTVDE
+450 SYSTVDD

-481 TDEDSEDELAALIK
+481 TYEADEDEITALIK

>member
-14 AEELTQVSP
+14 IGGLEKVTP
-23 EISKTRLRIFYKGF
+23 EISKTRLSIFYKGF

-43 ITDEFAEKLL
+43 ITDEFAKKLL

-64 FNDLVKDFGGHNQDR
+64 FNDLVKDFGGHDQDR
-79 NVAKIYGVVPQ
+79 NVAKIYGIVPQ
-90 DPHFAWEDHLD
+90 EPNVAWEERFDP
-101 SDGVTR
+101 DGVTR

-112 DVYLFTGRYDA
+112 DVYLYTGRYDA

-132 SMELDT
+132 SMELDVD
-138 KTIRGDWQ
+138 TIRGDWQ
-146 VINEYGQ
+146 TINGQ
-153 EGFVYTDAQFIGL
+153 EAYVYTDARFIGL
-166 SVLGDD
+166 SVLGND

-178 GSAFYELVSQF
+178 GSAFFELVNKF
-189 NDFMAAKTSNGG
+189 NNFMAANTLNGG
-201 NDMALE
+201 TDMVLE
-207 ITKPVGGSNQV
+207 DTKIVASATEQPETEVEQVVEATPEGPEEVTQSEESTEAAADNGDSV
-218 ESEIDATP
+218 ESE
-226 AESSDPSTEQTEDTT
+226 SD
-241 DSTPSNESAAETAD
+241 AAED
-255 ETPDGD
+255 TPDGN
-261 SATDDKKDE
+261 
-270 ESTDGK
+270 
-276 KDEEK
+276 
-281 PADSESNPDEDKKE
+281 SEKE
-295 EDKPTDSACKDKK
+295 EP
-308 ADAEKEENKSA
+308 EKEENKDNDG
-319 DSACGN
+319 DSA
-325 KKEDAEAQEKK
+325 KEEEEDTPYDSETPKEEEKK
-336 EEDKSADSACG
+336 EEESSDAAC
-347 NKKTDAEAQEKEKKE
+347 NKKQDNQM
-362 EDKPADS
+362 ADS
-369 ELTPSNFENLNNKI
+369 ELTLENFENLNSKI
-383 LELNQQ
+383 LELNQK
-389 LATYEAEA
+389 LATYETEA
-397 NKFKNLYTA
+397 NKYMNLYTA

>member
-14 AEELTQVSP
+14 AEGLTQVSP
-23 EISKTRLRIFYKGF
+23 EISKARLRIFYKGF

-101 SDGVTR
+101 SDGVMR

-207 ITKPVGGSNQV
+207 ITKPVAGSDQV
-218 ESEIDATP
+218 ESEIDAAASATP

-261 SATDDKKDE
+261 STTDDKKDE
-270 ESTDGK
+270 EPTDDK

-281 PADSESNPDEDKKE
+281 PADSTSDEEPEDKKEEEKPTDSESNPDEDKKE
-295 EDKPTDSACKDKK
+295 EDKPTDSAYEDKK
-308 ADAEKEENKSA
+308 V
-319 DSACGN
+319 
-325 KKEDAEAQEKK
+325 DAEAQE
-336 EEDKSADSACG
+336 E
-347 NKKTDAEAQEKEKKE
+347 EKKE
-362 EDKPADS
+362 EGKPADS

-397 NKFKNLYTA
+397 NKFKDLYTA

-426 DAKLQEYTTYISDA
+426 DAKLQEYTSYISDA

-450 SYSTVDE
+450 SYSTVDD

-481 TDEDSEDELAALIK
+481 TYEADEDEITALIK

>member
-14 AEELTQVSP
+14 AEGLTQVSP
-23 EISKTRLRIFYKGF
+23 EISKARLRIFYKGF

-101 SDGVTR
+101 SDGVMR

-207 ITKPVGGSNQV
+207 ITKPVAGSDQV
-218 ESEIDATP
+218 ESEIDAAASATP

-261 SATDDKKDE
+261 SATDNKKDEEPTNDKKDE
-270 ESTDGK
+270 EKPADSTSDEKPEDK
-276 KDEEK
+276 KEEEK

-295 EDKPTDSACKDKK
+295 EDKPTDSACEDKK
-308 ADAEKEENKSA
+308 ADAE
-319 DSACGN
+319 
-325 KKEDAEAQEKK
+325 AQE
-336 EEDKSADSACG
+336 ED
-347 NKKTDAEAQEKEKKE
+347 KKE

-397 NKFKNLYTA
+397 NKFKDLYTA

-426 DAKLQEYTTYISDA
+426 DAKLQEYTSYISDA

-450 SYSTVDE
+450 SYSTVDD

-481 TDEDSEDELAALIK
+481 TYEADEDEITALIK

>member
-14 AEELTQVSP
+14 IGGLEKVTP
-23 EISKTRLRIFYKGF
+23 EISKTRLSIFYKGF

-43 ITDEFAEKLL
+43 ITDEFAKKLL

-64 FNDLVKDFGGHNQDR
+64 FNDLVKDFGGHDQDR
-79 NVAKIYGVVPQ
+79 NVAKIYGIVPQ
-90 DPHFAWEDHLD
+90 EPNVAWEERFDP
-101 SDGVTR
+101 DGVTR

-112 DVYLFTGRYDA
+112 DVYLYTGRYDA

-132 SMELDT
+132 SMELDID
-138 KTIRGDWQ
+138 TIRGDWQ
-146 VINEYGQ
+146 TINGQ
-153 EGFVYTDAQFIGL
+153 EAYVYTDARFIGL
-166 SVLGDD
+166 SVLGND

-178 GSAFYELVSQF
+178 GSAFFELVNKF
-189 NDFMAAKTSNGG
+189 NNFMAANTLNGG
-201 NDMALE
+201 TDMVLE
-207 ITKPVGGSNQV
+207 DTKIVASATEQPETEVEQVVEATPEGPEEVTQSEESTETAVDNGDSV
-218 ESEIDATP
+218 ESE
-226 AESSDPSTEQTEDTT
+226 SD
-241 DSTPSNESAAETAD
+241 AAED
-255 ETPDGD
+255 TPDGD
-261 SATDDKKDE
+261 SE
-270 ESTDGK
+270 
-276 KDEEK
+276 
-281 PADSESNPDEDKKE
+281 KE
-295 EDKPTDSACKDKK
+295 EP
-308 ADAEKEENKSA
+308 EKEENKDDDGSA
-319 DSACGN
+319 KEEEEDTPSDSETP
-325 KKEDAEAQEKK
+325 KEEEKK
-336 EEDKSADSACG
+336 EEESSDAAC
-347 NKKTDAEAQEKEKKE
+347 NKKQDNQM
-362 EDKPADS
+362 ADS
-369 ELTPSNFENLNNKI
+369 ELTIENFEKLNSKI
-383 LELNQQ
+383 LELNQK
-389 LATYEAEA
+389 LATYETEA
-397 NKFKNLYTA
+397 NKYMNLYTA

>member
-14 AEELTQVSP
+14 AEGLTQVSP
-23 EISKTRLRIFYKGF
+23 EISKARLRIFYKGF

-101 SDGVTR
+101 SDGVMR

-207 ITKPVGGSNQV
+207 ITKPVAGSDQV
-218 ESEIDATP
+218 ESEIDAAASATP
-226 AESSDPSTEQTEDTT
+226 TESSDPSTEQTEDTT

-261 SATDDKKDE
+261 SVTDDKKDE
-270 ESTDGK
+270 EPTDDK
-276 KDEEK
+276 KDEEKPADSTSDEEPEDKKEEEK

-295 EDKPTDSACKDKK
+295 EDKPTDSACEDKK
-308 ADAEKEENKSA
+308 ADAE
-319 DSACGN
+319 
-325 KKEDAEAQEKK
+325 AQEEDKK
-336 EEDKSADSACG
+336 EES
-347 NKKTDAEAQEKEKKE
+347 
-362 EDKPADS
+362 KPADS

-397 NKFKNLYTA
+397 NKFKDLYTA

-426 DAKLQEYTTYISDA
+426 DAKLQEYTSYISDA

-450 SYSTVDE
+450 SYSTVDD

-481 TDEDSEDELAALIK
+481 TYEADEDEITALIK